1 MNDMAFK
8 YSKMRKYVNKHYAQ
22 KANLKDRREIK
33 EDNIIELKS
42 PFGLREEFTRDKDRI
57 IHTKAFRRL
66 QHKAQVYSNIDGDH
80 YRTRLTH
87 TLEVN
92 QIAKAI
98 ARNIKVNEDLTE
110 AIALGHDIGHTP
122 FGHAGEKVM
131 DEILRGNDD
140 LGHKLKYSL
149 NYGGF
154 KHNFNSLKILE
165 LVEQKYSDSDGL
177 NLTWQVLDGICK
189 HTKIFKENGDKIW
202 DWTRFVNNSIYFKDI
217 VGYSYPEFIQYNHK
231 MKIGVPLTIEG
242 QIVQLAD
249 EIAQREHDL
258 DDGFRGENGN
268 KFVKL
273 QSIMDHAHKLINSDM
288 GRYNAFIKLKEKLN
302 LDETVSEIQNKI
314 LIDEDELD
322 LKWATCIRDIVSYFI
337 IDVSENSLINIYNS
351 DKEKSI
357 LKVNS
362 GERKYIV
369 EKLVDFSECATILH
383 KSMELFIENRI
394 INSYEVNCFDGKG
407 EYILR
412 QLFKAYYK
420 NPKQMPQSQLR
431 ILEKMIRKNSKE
443 YGEIMINGK
452 ELSSIKFIPSSFEDE
467 INYDDVEKLISAL
480 KLECDDF
487 NSMVISVNSDFAGY
501 SDDKKRIYLN
511 SEINNVNCNKM
522 LKHYLE
528 NHYAYLYVIS
538 NYISKMTDNY
548 AEKQYSKLYL
558 KNSM

>member
-1 MNDMAFK
+1 MI
-8 YSKMRKYVNKHYAQ
+8 KYVKKYYCQ
-22 KANLKDRREIK
+22 ESKSTDRRPLK
-33 EDNIIELKS
+33 EDNTIELESK
-42 PFGLREEFTRDKDRI
+42 FGLRDEFTRDKDRI

-66 QHKAQVYSNIDGDH
+66 QHKAQVYSNEDGDH

-87 TLEVN
+87 TLEVT

-98 ARNIKVNEDLTE
+98 ARNLKVNEDLTE

-122 FGHAGEKVM
+122 FGHAGEKVI
-131 DEILRGNDD
+131 DDILRGNDN
-140 LGHKLKYSL
+140 LGGKLRYAL

-165 LVEQKYSDSDGL
+165 LVEHKYNNIDGI

-189 HTKIFKENGDKIW
+189 HTSIFKNDGKIW
-202 DWTRFVNNSIYFKDI
+202 DWTRFVNDSEYFKDI
-217 VGYSYPEFIQYNHK
+217 IGYSYPDFSQYDDRLQLG
-231 MKIGVPLTIEG
+231 IPLTIEG

-273 QSIMDHAHKLINSDM
+273 NSIIDHADKLIASDM
-288 GRYNAFIKLKEKLN
+288 CGYDAFIELKEKLM
-302 LDETVSEIQNKI
+302 LDEIVEEIQNRTLK
-314 LIDEDELD
+314 DDDELD
-322 LKWATCIRDIVSYFI
+322 LMWVTCIRDIVSYFI
-337 IDVSENSLINIYNS
+337 MDVSDTSLTKIYYS
-351 DKEKSI
+351 DKNNTI
-357 LKVNS
+357 FNCNS
-362 GERKYIV
+362 RKYIV
-369 EKLVDFSECATILH
+369 KNLVDFSQCADKLH

-420 NPKQMPQSQLR
+420 NPKQMPQSQLK
-431 ILEKMIRKNSKE
+431 ILEKMIKKNSKK
-443 YGEIMINGK
+443 YGELVINGK
-452 ELSSIKFIPSSFEDE
+452 ELSEIKFIPSSFEDAIDYQDIE
-467 INYDDVEKLISAL
+467 DLISAL
-480 KLECDDF
+480 KLENPEF
-487 NSMVISVNSDFAGY
+487 NEIILNINESSNEKLSDWLN
-501 SDDKKRIYLN
+501 DKIIDEKTDI
-511 SEINNVNCNKM
+511 E

-528 NHYAYLYVIS
+528 NHYAYLYMIS

-548 AEKQYSKLYL
+548 AEKQYAKLYL
-558 KNSM
+558 KI